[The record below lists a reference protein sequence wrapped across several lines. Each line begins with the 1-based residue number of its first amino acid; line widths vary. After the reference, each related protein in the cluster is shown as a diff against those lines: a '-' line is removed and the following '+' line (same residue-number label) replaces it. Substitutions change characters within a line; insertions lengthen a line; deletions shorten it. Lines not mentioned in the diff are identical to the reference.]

1 MMKVFRLLVVFS
13 FFFLLNKTYA
23 QSDCI
28 LGVGLT
34 NDSII
39 SDVFQLNEMQHEKLV
54 SFSAELKYRN
64 DLLNNELQ
72 NVKSR
77 HPQSNVKELSQLA
90 DKYKSVMDSMARVQ
104 TMIDKRMLTL
114 FNSKQY
120 ELYRNLCKEA
130 SRSPFIVTPTIYSDS
145 TNNENR

>member
-1 MMKVFRLLVVFS
+1 MVFS
-13 FFFLLNKTYA
+13 SFLLLNITFA
-23 QSDCI
+23 QADCI

-39 SDVFQLNEMQHEKLV
+39 SDVFQLNEMQHVKLV

-90 DKYKSVMDSMARVQ
+90 DKYKSVMDSMASVQ
-104 TMIDKRMLTL
+104 IMIDKRMLTL

-130 SRSPFIVTPTIYSDS
+130 SRSPFIIIPTVYSDS

>member
-1 MMKVFRLLVVFS
+1 MKIFRLLVVFC
-13 FFFLLNKTYA
+13 FFLLLNKTYA
-23 QSDCI
+23 QADCI

-34 NDSII
+34 SDSII

-77 HPQSNVKELSQLA
+77 HPQSNIKELSQLA
-90 DKYKSVMDSMARVQ
+90 DKYKSVMDSMAQVQ

-130 SRSPFIVTPTIYSDS
+130 SRSPLIVIPTVYSDS
-145 TNNENR
+145 INNENR

>member
-1 MMKVFRLLVVFS
+1 MKIFRLLVVFCS
-13 FFFLLNKTYA
+13 FLLLNKTYA
-23 QSDCI
+23 QADCI

-34 NDSII
+34 SDSII
-39 SDVFQLNEMQHEKLV
+39 SDVFQLNKMQHEKLV

-90 DKYKSVMDSMARVQ
+90 DKYKSVMDSMTQVQ

-130 SRSPFIVTPTIYSDS
+130 SRSPFIVIPTVYSDS
-145 TNNENR
+145 INNENR

>member
-1 MMKVFRLLVVFS
+1 MMKIFRLLVVFCS
-13 FFFLLNKTYA
+13 FLLLNKTYA
-23 QSDCI
+23 QADCI

-34 NDSII
+34 SDSII
-39 SDVFQLNEMQHEKLV
+39 SDVFQLNEMQHEKLI

-77 HPQSNVKELSQLA
+77 HPQSNIKELSQLA
-90 DKYKSVMDSMARVQ
+90 DKYKSVMDSMAQVQ

-130 SRSPFIVTPTIYSDS
+130 SRSPLIVIPTVYSDS
-145 TNNENR
+145 INNENR

>member
-1 MMKVFRLLVVFS
+1 
-13 FFFLLNKTYA
+13 
-23 QSDCI
+23 
-28 LGVGLT
+28 VGLT

-39 SDVFQLNEMQHEKLV
+39 SEVFQLNDNQHEKLV

-77 HPQSNVKELSQLA
+77 YPQSNVTELRQLA
-90 DKYKSVMDSMARVQ
+90 DKYRSVMDSMTKVQ

-130 SRSPFIVTPTIYSDS
+130 SRSPFIVMPTVYADS
-145 TNNENR
+145 ISNENR

>member
-1 MMKVFRLLVVFS
+1 MKVFRLLVVFS
-13 FFFLLNKTYA
+13 FFFFLNKTYA

-104 TMIDKRMLTL
+104 TMIDKRMLSL

-130 SRSPFIVTPTIYSDS
+130 SRSPFIVIPTIYSDS

>member
-1 MMKVFRLLVVFS
+1 MKIFRLLVVFCS
-13 FFFLLNKTYA
+13 FLLLNKTYA
-23 QSDCI
+23 QADCI

-34 NDSII
+34 SDSII
-39 SDVFQLNEMQHEKLV
+39 SDVFQLNEMQHEKLI

-90 DKYKSVMDSMARVQ
+90 DKYKSVMDSMTQVQ

-130 SRSPFIVTPTIYSDS
+130 SRSPLIVIPTVYSDS
-145 TNNENR
+145 INNENR

>member
-1 MMKVFRLLVVFS
+1 MMKIFRLLVVFCS
-13 FFFLLNKTYA
+13 FLLLNKTYA
-23 QSDCI
+23 QADCI

-34 NDSII
+34 SDSII

-90 DKYKSVMDSMARVQ
+90 DKYKSVMDSMTQVQ

-130 SRSPFIVTPTIYSDS
+130 SRSPLIVIPTVYSDS
-145 TNNENR
+145 INNENR

>member
-1 MMKVFRLLVVFS
+1 MKIFRLLVVFCS
-13 FFFLLNKTYA
+13 FLLLNKTYA
-23 QSDCI
+23 QADCI

-34 NDSII
+34 SDSII
-39 SDVFQLNEMQHEKLV
+39 SDVFQLNEMQHEKLI

-77 HPQSNVKELSQLA
+77 HPQSNIKELSQLA
-90 DKYKSVMDSMARVQ
+90 DKYKSVMDSMAQVQ

-130 SRSPFIVTPTIYSDS
+130 SRSPLIVIPTVYSDS
-145 TNNENR
+145 INNENR

>member
-1 MMKVFRLLVVFS
+1 MMKIFRFLVVFCS
-13 FFFLLNKTYA
+13 FLLLNKTYA
-23 QSDCI
+23 QADCI

-34 NDSII
+34 SDSII
-39 SDVFQLNEMQHEKLV
+39 SDVFQLNEMQHEKLI

-90 DKYKSVMDSMARVQ
+90 DKYKSVMDSMTQVQ

-130 SRSPFIVTPTIYSDS
+130 SRSPFIVMPTVYADS
-145 TNNENR
+145 ISNENR